1 MGGSHE
7 VFYDV
12 ALAELVWGG
21 LLVAIT
27 IAAHAVG
34 MAATLQLADVLK
46 KWATRL
52 STRAPLI
59 APVILGA
66 WLVCAVHLLEVGF
79 WASFLVWKGIFP
91 NGGVAYAYALMTYT
105 TLGSQFV
112 VPLDWRVFQGLLA
125 MTGLMTFAWSTAVLA
140 TVARVFQGNRHHQ
153 KA

>member
-1 MGGSHE
+1 MSGTQSAI
-7 VFYDV
+7 YDV

-34 MAATLQLADVLK
+34 MAATLQLADRLK
-46 KWATRL
+46 KWSTRL

-66 WLVCAVHLLEVGF
+66 WLVCAVHLLEVGV

-105 TLGSQFV
+105 TLGSQFM

-140 TVARVFQGNRHHQ
+140 TIAREFQGMRHHQ
-153 KA
+153 QA